1 MKGEKEPGIRNTPFV
16 SHNKADFHLS
26 MLSSAKAQG
35 LAEARRNSMFKA
47 LCCSGRLHCQDE
59 KKQLQGMVF
68 QALSRALSGW
78 PHPLPHVFLTRWPL
92 ISLLFIFLSLEPT
105 FPQRAPLRQ
114 KSSVSTV
121 PGGSLPRLNSAFC

>member
-35 LAEARRNSMFKA
+35 LAEGPEEQHVQSFVDGSTARMKKSNSKGW
-47 LCCSGRLHCQDE
+47 CSR
-59 KKQLQGMVF
+59 
-68 QALSRALSGW
+68 LSRALSGW
-78 PHPLPHVFLTRWPL
+78 PHPPPHVFLTCWPL

-114 KSSVSTV
+114 KSSVTTV